1 MLPCCQWHTPARR
14 RRTAVL
20 VSRALHG
27 VEAHLEHALLPEG
40 FYLRVRLVVCQRN
53 ATPGGLRFWFASA
66 WPAGKNSARTPLT
79 YKEPSGRGKVRKN
92 FRFQEVAFTVLL
104 TSKVTEW
111 HASDSHFDLAGHI
124 PRDPNGET

>member
-1 MLPCCQWHTPARR
+1 
-14 RRTAVL
+14 VL

-27 VEAHLEHALLPEG
+27 VKAHLEHALLPEG

-53 ATPGGLRFWFASA
+53 ATPGGTRFRFAST

-111 HASDSHFDLAGHI
+111 HAAVATS
-124 PRDPNGET
+124 T